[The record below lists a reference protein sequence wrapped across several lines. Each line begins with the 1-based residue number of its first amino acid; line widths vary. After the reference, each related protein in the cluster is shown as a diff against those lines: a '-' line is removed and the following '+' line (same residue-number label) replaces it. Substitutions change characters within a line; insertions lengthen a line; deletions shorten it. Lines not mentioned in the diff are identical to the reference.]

1 MAITIKRRNDLTV
14 RDLGSEMIIYDG
26 QAETFHILNR
36 SARSIWLLL
45 DEGSDSVELQDK
57 YAGLYPKE
65 SRARLEKDL
74 LHMLDELSRK
84 GLLVD
89 H

>member
-1 MAITIKRRNDLTV
+1 MVTTIKRRTDLTV

-26 QAETFHILNR
+26 TAETFHILNR

-45 DEGSDSVELQDK
+45 DEGSNSADLREK
-57 YAGLYPKE
+57 YASLYPRE
-65 SRARLEKDL
+65 SRKRLENDL
-74 LHMLDELSRK
+74 LNMLEELSRK